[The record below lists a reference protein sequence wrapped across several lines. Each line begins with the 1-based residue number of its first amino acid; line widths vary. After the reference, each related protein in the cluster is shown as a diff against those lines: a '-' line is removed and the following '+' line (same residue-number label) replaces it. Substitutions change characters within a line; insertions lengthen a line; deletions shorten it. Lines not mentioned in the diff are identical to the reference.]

1 MARTETPDMKG
12 PELVGIVITADHV
25 YLPLDAA
32 GDGRI
37 DWQDVEETTKVVK
50 RTRLK
55 VPADLAK
62 YLSERDQ
69 AEIL

>member
-1 MARTETPDMKG
+1 MARAETPEMKG
-12 PELVGIVITADHV
+12 IVVTAHHV

-37 DWQDVEETTKVVK
+37 DWKDVEETTKVVK